1 MLYLIKMKWKISNVT
16 IDNQVVLAPMA
27 GVCDYTFR
35 NIVKSFGCG
44 LIINEMVSDKS
55 IIYGNCRIEE
65 LLYMKESER
74 PFCQQIFGAESETL
88 TQAAIYIEE
97 NMKPDI
103 IDINM
108 GCPVAKVALRSQ
120 SGSALLKNPRKIQN
134 IVEDVT
140 DAVDTPVTVK
150 IRSGWDENTINA
162 VEVAAII
169 EDAGA
174 DAITVHP
181 RTRSQGYEGRAD
193 WNIIREV
200 KNNVDIPVIGNG
212 DIDTCYKA
220 EEMID
225 TTGCDAV
232 MIGRGVLGNP
242 WLVSECIDYLDN
254 NIPPGE
260 VSLNDKLDMI
270 KKHIQ
275 ALYDFKKPK
284 IALIRSR
291 MHAAYYV
298 KGLYGSINIKKKI
311 FQSNTK
317 DELITLLEEYFESLM
332 EYEQTKKRIDI
343 H

>member
-1 MLYLIKMKWKISNVT
+1 MKWKIGDVT
-16 IDNQVVLAPMA
+16 IDNQIVLAPMA

-55 IIYGNCRIEE
+55 IIYGNCKIEE

-74 PFCQQIFGAESETL
+74 PFCQQIFGAESDTL
-88 TQAAIYIEE
+88 TQAATYIEE

-108 GCPVAKVALRSQ
+108 GCPVAKVAIRSS
-120 SGSALLKNPRKIQN
+120 SGSALLKNPENIHK
-134 IVEDVT
+134 IVEAVT

-150 IRSGWDENTINA
+150 IRSGWDEDSINA
-162 VEVAAII
+162 VEVARII
-169 EDAGA
+169 EESGA

-181 RTRSQGYEGRAD
+181 RTRSQQYEGKSD
-193 WNIIREV
+193 WNIIKSV
-200 KNNVDIPVIGNG
+200 KDNVDVPVIGNG
-212 DIDTCYKA
+212 DIDSCYKA
-220 EEMID
+220 EEMIEH
-225 TTGCDAV
+225 TGCDAV

-254 NIPPGE
+254 NVKPKP
-260 VSLNDKLDMI
+260 VSLNAKLEMV

-275 ALYDFKKPK
+275 ELYDFKKPK

-298 KGLYGSINIKKKI
+298 KGLYGSINIKKQI
-311 FQSNTK
+311 FQSKSK
-317 DELITLLEEYFESLM
+317 DDLINLLEEYFQSLM
-332 EYEQTKKRIDI
+332 EYEQTKE
-343 H
+343 

>member
-1 MLYLIKMKWKISNVT
+1 MKWKIGDVT
-16 IDNQVVLAPMA
+16 IDNQIVLAPMA

-74 PFCQQIFGAESETL
+74 PFCQQIFGAESDTL
-88 TQAAIYIEE
+88 TKAATYIEE

-108 GCPVAKVALRSQ
+108 GCPVAKVAIRSS
-120 SGSALLKNPRKIQN
+120 SGSALLKNPENIQK

-150 IRSGWDENTINA
+150 IRSGWDEDSINA
-162 VEVAAII
+162 VEVARII
-169 EDAGA
+169 EESGA

-181 RTRSQGYEGRAD
+181 KTRSQQYEGKSD
-193 WNIIREV
+193 WNIIKSV
-200 KNNVDIPVIGNG
+200 KDNVDVPVIGNG
-212 DIDTCYKA
+212 DIDSCYKA
-220 EEMID
+220 EEMIEH
-225 TTGCDAV
+225 TGCDAV

-254 NIPPGE
+254 NVKPKP
-260 VSLNDKLDMI
+260 VSLNAKLEMV

-275 ALYDFKKPK
+275 ELYDFKKPK

-298 KGLYGSINIKKKI
+298 KGLYGSINIKKQI
-311 FQSNTK
+311 FQSKSK
-317 DELITLLEEYFESLM
+317 DDLINLLEEYFQSLM
-332 EYEQTKKRIDI
+332 EYEQTKE
-343 H
+343 

>member
-1 MLYLIKMKWKISNVT
+1 MKWKIADVT

-74 PFCQQIFGAESETL
+74 PFCQQIFGAESDTL
-88 TQAAIYIEE
+88 TQAATYIEE

-108 GCPVAKVALRSQ
+108 GCPVAKVAIRSN
-120 SGSALLKNPRKIQN
+120 SGSALLKNPENIQK

-150 IRSGWDENTINA
+150 IRSGWDEHNINA
-162 VEVAAII
+162 VEVAKII
-169 EDAGA
+169 ENAGA

-181 RTRSQGYEGRAD
+181 RTRSQQYEGRAD
-193 WNIIREV
+193 WNIIRDV
-200 KNNVDIPVIGNG
+200 KDNVDIPVIGNG
-212 DIDTCYKA
+212 DIDSCYKA
-220 EEMID
+220 KEMID
-225 TTGCDAV
+225 HTGCDAV

-242 WLVSECIDYLDN
+242 WLVSECIEYLDN
-254 NIPPGE
+254 NVKPKP
-260 VSLNDKLDMI
+260 VSLNAKLEMV

-275 ALYDFKKPK
+275 ELYDFKKPK

-298 KGLYGSINIKKKI
+298 KGLYGSINIKKQI
-311 FQSNTK
+311 FQSKSK
-317 DELITLLEEYFESLM
+317 DELINLLEEYFQSLM
-332 EYEQTKKRIDI
+332 EYEQIKE
-343 H
+343 

>member
-1 MLYLIKMKWKISNVT
+1 MKWKIGDVT
-16 IDNQVVLAPMA
+16 IDNQIVLAPMA

-74 PFCQQIFGAESETL
+74 PFCQQIFGAESDTL
-88 TQAAIYIEE
+88 TQAATYIEE

-108 GCPVAKVALRSQ
+108 GCPVAKVAIRSS
-120 SGSALLKNPRKIQN
+120 SGSALLKNPENIHK
-134 IVEDVT
+134 IVEAVT

-150 IRSGWDENTINA
+150 IRSGWDEDSINA
-162 VEVAAII
+162 VEVARII
-169 EDAGA
+169 EESGA

-181 RTRSQGYEGRAD
+181 RTRSQQYEGKSN
-193 WNIIREV
+193 WNIIKSV
-200 KNNVDIPVIGNG
+200 KDNVDIPVIGNG
-212 DIDTCYKA
+212 DINSCYKA

-225 TTGCDAV
+225 HTGCDAV

-242 WLVSECIDYLDN
+242 WLVSECIEYLDN
-254 NIPPGE
+254 NVKPKP
-260 VSLNDKLDMI
+260 VSLNAKLEMV

-275 ALYDFKKPK
+275 ELYDFKKPK

-298 KGLYGSINIKKKI
+298 KGLYGSINIKKQI
-311 FQSNTK
+311 FQSKSK
-317 DELITLLEEYFESLM
+317 DDLINLLEEYFQSLM
-332 EYEQTKKRIDI
+332 EYEQTKE
-343 H
+343 

>member
-1 MLYLIKMKWKISNVT
+1 MKWKIGDVT
-16 IDNQVVLAPMA
+16 IDNQIVLAPMA

-74 PFCQQIFGAESETL
+74 PFCQQIFGAESDTL
-88 TQAAIYIEE
+88 TQAATYIEE

-108 GCPVAKVALRSQ
+108 GCPVAKVAIRSS
-120 SGSALLKNPRKIQN
+120 SGSALLKNPENIHK
-134 IVEDVT
+134 IVEAVT

-150 IRSGWDENTINA
+150 IRSGWDEDSINA
-162 VEVAAII
+162 VEVARII
-169 EDAGA
+169 EESGA

-181 RTRSQGYEGRAD
+181 RTRSQQYEGKSD
-193 WNIIREV
+193 WNIIKSV
-200 KNNVDIPVIGNG
+200 KDNVDVPVIGNG
-212 DIDTCYKA
+212 DIDSCYKA
-220 EEMID
+220 EEMIEH
-225 TTGCDAV
+225 TGCDAV

-254 NIPPGE
+254 NVKPKP
-260 VSLNDKLDMI
+260 VSLNAKLEMV

-275 ALYDFKKPK
+275 ELYDFKKPK

-298 KGLYGSINIKKKI
+298 KGLYGSINIKKQI
-311 FQSNTK
+311 FQSKSK
-317 DELITLLEEYFESLM
+317 DDLINLLEEYFQSLM
-332 EYEQTKKRIDI
+332 EYEQTKE
-343 H
+343 

>member
-1 MLYLIKMKWKISNVT
+1 MKWKIGDVT
-16 IDNQVVLAPMA
+16 IDNQIVLAPMA

-55 IIYGNCRIEE
+55 IIYGNCKIEE

-74 PFCQQIFGAESETL
+74 PFCQQIFGAESDTL
-88 TQAAIYIEE
+88 TKAATYIEE

-108 GCPVAKVALRSQ
+108 GCPVAKVAIRSN
-120 SGSALLKNPRKIQN
+120 SGSALLKNPENIHK
-134 IVEDVT
+134 IVEAVT

-150 IRSGWDENTINA
+150 IRSGWDEDSINA
-162 VEVAAII
+162 VEVARII
-169 EDAGA
+169 EESGA

-181 RTRSQGYEGRAD
+181 RTRSQQYEGKSN
-193 WNIIREV
+193 WNIIKSV
-200 KNNVDIPVIGNG
+200 KDNVDIPVIGNG
-212 DIDTCYKA
+212 DINSCYKA

-225 TTGCDAV
+225 HTGCDAV

-242 WLVSECIDYLDN
+242 WLVSECIEYLDN
-254 NIPPGE
+254 NVKPKP
-260 VSLNDKLDMI
+260 VSLNAKLEMV

-275 ALYDFKKPK
+275 ELYDFKKPK

-298 KGLYGSINIKKKI
+298 KGLYGSINIKKQI
-311 FQSNTK
+311 FQSKSK
-317 DELITLLEEYFESLM
+317 DELINLLEKYFQSLM
-332 EYEQTKKRIDI
+332 EYEQTKE
-343 H
+343 

>member
-1 MLYLIKMKWKISNVT
+1 MKWKIGDVT
-16 IDNQVVLAPMA
+16 IDNQIVLAPMA

-74 PFCQQIFGAESETL
+74 PFCQQIFGAESDTL
-88 TQAAIYIEE
+88 TQAATYIEE

-108 GCPVAKVALRSQ
+108 GCPVAKVAIRSS
-120 SGSALLKNPRKIQN
+120 SGSALLKNPENIHK
-134 IVEDVT
+134 IVEAVT

-150 IRSGWDENTINA
+150 IRSGWDEDSINA
-162 VEVAAII
+162 VEVARII
-169 EDAGA
+169 EESGA

-181 RTRSQGYEGRAD
+181 RTRSQQYEGKSD
-193 WNIIREV
+193 WNIIKSV
-200 KNNVDIPVIGNG
+200 KDNVDVPVIGNG
-212 DIDTCYKA
+212 DINSCYKA
-220 EEMID
+220 EEMIEH
-225 TTGCDAV
+225 TGCDAV

-254 NIPPGE
+254 NVKPKP
-260 VSLNDKLDMI
+260 VSLNAKLEMV

-275 ALYDFKKPK
+275 ELYDFKKPK

-298 KGLYGSINIKKKI
+298 KGLYGSINIKKQI
-311 FQSNTK
+311 FQSKSK
-317 DELITLLEEYFESLM
+317 DELINLLEKYFQSLM
-332 EYEQTKKRIDI
+332 EYEQTKE
-343 H
+343 

>member
-1 MLYLIKMKWKISNVT
+1 MKWKIGDVT
-16 IDNQVVLAPMA
+16 IDNQIVLAPMA

-74 PFCQQIFGAESETL
+74 PFCQQIFGAESDTL
-88 TQAAIYIEE
+88 TQAATYIEE

-108 GCPVAKVALRSQ
+108 GCPVAKVAIRSS
-120 SGSALLKNPRKIQN
+120 SGSALLKNPENIHK
-134 IVEDVT
+134 IVEAVT

-150 IRSGWDENTINA
+150 IRSGWDEDSINA
-162 VEVAAII
+162 VEVARII
-169 EDAGA
+169 EESGA

-181 RTRSQGYEGRAD
+181 KTRSQQYEGKSD
-193 WNIIREV
+193 WNIIKSV
-200 KNNVDIPVIGNG
+200 KDNVDVPVIGNG
-212 DIDTCYKA
+212 DIDSCYKA
-220 EEMID
+220 EEMIEH
-225 TTGCDAV
+225 TGCDAV

-254 NIPPGE
+254 NVKPKP
-260 VSLNDKLDMI
+260 VSLNAKLEMV

-275 ALYDFKKPK
+275 ELYDFKKPK

-298 KGLYGSINIKKKI
+298 KGLYGSINIKKQI
-311 FQSNTK
+311 FQSKSK
-317 DELITLLEEYFESLM
+317 DDLINLLEEYFQSLM
-332 EYEQTKKRIDI
+332 EYEQTKE
-343 H
+343 

>member
-1 MLYLIKMKWKISNVT
+1 MKWKIGDVT
-16 IDNQVVLAPMA
+16 IDNQIVLAPMA

-74 PFCQQIFGAESETL
+74 PFCQQIFGAESDTL
-88 TQAAIYIEE
+88 TQAATYIEE

-108 GCPVAKVALRSQ
+108 GCPVAKVAIRSS
-120 SGSALLKNPRKIQN
+120 SGSALLKNPENIHK
-134 IVEDVT
+134 IVEAVT

-150 IRSGWDENTINA
+150 IRSGWDEDSINA
-162 VEVAAII
+162 VEVARII
-169 EDAGA
+169 EESGA

-181 RTRSQGYEGRAD
+181 KTRSQQYEGKSD
-193 WNIIREV
+193 WNIIKSV
-200 KNNVDIPVIGNG
+200 KDNVDVPVIGNG
-212 DIDTCYKA
+212 DIDSCYKA
-220 EEMID
+220 EEMIEH
-225 TTGCDAV
+225 TGCDAV

-254 NIPPGE
+254 NVKPKP
-260 VSLNDKLDMI
+260 VSLNAKLEMV

-275 ALYDFKKPK
+275 ELYDFKKPK

-298 KGLYGSINIKKKI
+298 KGLYGSINIKKQI
-311 FQSNTK
+311 FQSKSK
-317 DELITLLEEYFESLM
+317 DELINLLEKYFQSLM
-332 EYEQTKKRIDI
+332 EYEQTKE
-343 H
+343 